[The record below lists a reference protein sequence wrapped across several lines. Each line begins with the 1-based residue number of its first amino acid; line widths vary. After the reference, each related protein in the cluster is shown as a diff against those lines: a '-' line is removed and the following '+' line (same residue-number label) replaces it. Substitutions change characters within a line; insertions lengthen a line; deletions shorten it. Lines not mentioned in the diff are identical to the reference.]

1 MSEHGRP
8 RPDIMAPVNRLTEPA
23 DLEAAL
29 DDVSALGPFFAAT
42 ANPAEE
48 VDPSWR
54 PLRLLYTDPAGML
67 ARYRQVASALD
78 TDNERVVASIA
89 HQGLVA
95 RVVSPLIGVA
105 SVHRIVPNWSPD
117 SVHWRFA
124 ATGSWPLWIA
134 GDTPG
139 PVDRAGLALAVLD
152 QAVPHLVGLESVVR
166 ATASV
171 SARTLR
177 GNAASAVVAAGRLV
191 AKSRPDA
198 ASAASEVVDA
208 LLGSDPLEGAGML
221 GTGWAFRRRS
231 CCLYYRIAGGGLCGD
246 CVLAGRNRRSATV

>member
-1 MSEHGRP
+1 MASVTRP
-8 RPDIMAPVNRLTEPA
+8 TEPA

-29 DDVSALGPFFAAT
+29 DDVSALGPFFAAS

-54 PLRLLYTDPAGML
+54 PLRQLYSDPAGMV

-95 RVVSPLIGVA
+95 RVVSPLIGIA
-105 SVHRIVPNWSPD
+105 SVHRIVPKWSPD
-117 SVHWRFA
+117 TVHWRFA
-124 ATGSWPLWIA
+124 AVGSWPLWVA
-134 GDTPG
+134 GGATSHADQVSLVP
-139 PVDRAGLALAVLD
+139 AVLN
-152 QAVPHLVGLESVVR
+152 QTVPHLVGLESVVR

-177 GNAASAVVAAGRLV
+177 GNAASAVVAAGRLA
-191 AKSRPDA
+191 AKSRPGA
-198 ASAASEVVDA
+198 ASTASEVVDA
-208 LLGSDPLEGAGML
+208 LLGSDQLTGAGVL

-246 CVLAGRNRRSATV
+246 CVLAGRDRRSAVV

>member
-1 MSEHGRP
+1 VSQGGDLSEHGRP

-54 PLRLLYTDPAGML
+54 PLRQLYTDPAGML

-95 RVVSPLIGVA
+95 RVISPLIGVA

-134 GDTPG
+134 GGAGPGRSAPRRSGIGGPRDRIGVGANVAWQCRLSGRGRRTPG
-139 PVDRAGLALAVLD
+139 GQEPARCRGRR
-152 QAVPHLVGLESVVR
+152 VR
-166 ATASV
+166 
-171 SARTLR
+171 
-177 GNAASAVVAAGRLV
+177 
-191 AKSRPDA
+191 
-198 ASAASEVVDA
+198 
-208 LLGSDPLEGAGML
+208 
-221 GTGWAFRRRS
+221 
-231 CCLYYRIAGGGLCGD
+231 GGGRP
-246 CVLAGRNRRSATV
+246 AGK